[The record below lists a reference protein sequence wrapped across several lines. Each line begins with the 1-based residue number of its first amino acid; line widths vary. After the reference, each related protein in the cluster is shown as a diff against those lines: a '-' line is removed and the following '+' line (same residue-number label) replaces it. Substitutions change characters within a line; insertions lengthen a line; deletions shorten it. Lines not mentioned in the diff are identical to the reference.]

1 MKWVCSRGEDGR
13 TGLRTGG
20 RGVPSLP
27 RGDRQVSGPWET
39 TRHPDAARRQRRAG
53 QKTKS
58 CMCPCGPRWRSGRL
72 RAEGRAGRA
81 PRSSGEFPEGLLSR
95 SPSRG
100 NFGGATCVRCH
111 AGARGGGGL
120 PRSGRAGER
129 VREAAS
135 WGPGASAPAPDAAT
149 AEGPGERG
157 PEFLAGY
164 PRPGVASGRSVD
176 SPLKS
181 NCCHV

>member
-13 TGLRTGG
+13 TGLRTLG

-27 RGDRQVSGPWET
+27 RGDRQVSRPWET
-39 TRHPDAARRQRRAG
+39 IRHPDAARRQRRAG

-72 RAEGRAGRA
+72 RAEGRAGWA
-81 PRSSGEFPEGLLSR
+81 PRSSGEFREGLLSL

-111 AGARGGGGL
+111 AGARGGGRL
-120 PRSGRAGER
+120 PRSGPAGEGGSILGSCSFSPSAAYRDGSGAGRLWPR
-129 VREAAS
+129 VLGRLPAA
-135 WGPGASAPAPDAAT
+135 
-149 AEGPGERG
+149 
-157 PEFLAGY
+157 
-164 PRPGVASGRSVD
+164 RSL
-176 SPLKS
+176 SLGGLWIRL
-181 NCCHV
+181 